1 MDEKQKI
8 KNLKDLEYN
17 HILNKQNIAL
27 VLIGTAMIYT
37 LFTEKLPQNLTRGY
51 LLLFLLIMGI
61 VFLWYFGREL
71 NKIKEDITGL

>member
-27 VLIGTAMIYT
+27 VLIGTAIIIFT
-37 LFTEKLPQNLTRGY
+37 FFCFLIININILTAFLNLFHHPLPNSKL
-51 LLLFLLIMGI
+51 F
-61 VFLWYFGREL
+61 
-71 NKIKEDITGL
+71 